1 MRKFCEKQSNELK
14 EINLFLLITFLLQLS
29 ITLVDIKLSTN
40 DDMDNTKFLFTF
52 TKNILK
58 FNNSIR
64 WIGITDQDGNIINER
79 DREGLK
85 PFLTIDE
92 THQWAIRT
100 ITRHKTRFQFESKMG
115 KLTYL
120 FRRYSRMSRCLIPIN
135 ENYYLIFTMDF
146 EESNFDKIIMEKIIP
161 LIQRE
166 KEKFVINKKNE

>member
-1 MRKFCEKQSNELK
+1 
-14 EINLFLLITFLLQLS
+14 
-29 ITLVDIKLSTN
+29 
-40 DDMDNTKFLFTF
+40 MDNTKFLFMF
-52 TKNILK
+52 TKNILE
-58 FNNSIR
+58 FHNSIR

-146 EESNFDKIIMEKIIP
+146 EESNFDKLIMEKIIP
-161 LIQRE
+161 LIKQE
-166 KEKFVINKKNE
+166 EEKFLIKK